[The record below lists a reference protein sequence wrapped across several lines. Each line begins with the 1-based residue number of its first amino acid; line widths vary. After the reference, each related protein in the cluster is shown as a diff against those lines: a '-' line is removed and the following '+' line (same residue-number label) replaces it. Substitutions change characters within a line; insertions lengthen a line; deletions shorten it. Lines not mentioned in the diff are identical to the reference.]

1 MKAIL
6 FDMYGVVIR
15 QTGDDFAPYVQRTF
29 PQLSTDEIHGVWL
42 RADKGELPS
51 LEVWRQ
57 LGFIG
62 DLERIGREYLDTL
75 ELMDGAADFLD
86 AVRAKGLR
94 TALVSNDSSE
104 WSRYLRGKFD
114 LNRRFDAV
122 SVSGDLGFS
131 KPDRRIFDRTLLLL
145 GLSPA
150 DCLYLDDRAH
160 NVAAAAALGMRVVR
174 FDPDGLSGD
183 PEAVSGFPALAARLF
198 PSG

>member
-6 FDMYGVVIR
+6 FDMYGVVLR

-29 PQLSTDEIHGVWL
+29 PQLTTDEIHGVWL
-42 RADKGELPS
+42 LADKGELPS

-57 LGFIG
+57 LGFSG
-62 DLERIGREYLDTL
+62 DLERIERDYLDTI
-75 ELMDGAADFLD
+75 ELMDGALGFLD
-86 AVRAKGLR
+86 AARAGGLR

-131 KPDRRIFDRTLLLL
+131 KPDRRIFDHTLRLL

-160 NVAAAAALGMRVVR
+160 NVEAAAALGMRAVL

-183 PEAVSGFPALAARLF
+183 PEAVSGFAELGKQIFLR
-198 PSG
+198 G

>member
-6 FDMYGVVIR
+6 FDMYGVVLR

-29 PQLSTDEIHGVWL
+29 PQLTTDEIHGVWL

-57 LGFIG
+57 LGFSG
-62 DLERIGREYLDTL
+62 DLERIERDYLDTI
-75 ELMDGAADFLD
+75 ELMDGALGFLD
-86 AVRAKGLR
+86 AARAGGLR

-131 KPDRRIFDRTLLLL
+131 KPDRRIFDHTLRLL

-160 NVAAAAALGMRVVR
+160 NVEAAAALGMRAVL

-183 PEAVSGFPALAARLF
+183 PEAVSGFAELGKQIFLR
-198 PSG
+198 G

>member
-6 FDMYGVVIR
+6 FDMYGVVLR

-29 PQLSTDEIHGVWL
+29 PQLTTDEIHGVWL

-51 LEVWRQ
+51 LKVWRQ
-57 LGFIG
+57 LGFSG
-62 DLERIGREYLDTL
+62 DLERIERDYLDTI
-75 ELMDGAADFLD
+75 ELMDGALGFLD
-86 AVRAKGLR
+86 AARAGGLR

-131 KPDRRIFDRTLLLL
+131 KPDRRIFDHTLRLL

-160 NVAAAAALGMRVVR
+160 NVEAAAALGMRAVL

-183 PEAVSGFPALAARLF
+183 PEAVYGFAELGKQIFLR
-198 PSG
+198 G